1 MRLSTPAGVV
11 GGVRVTGFVLLASS
25 AALVMSACGSDTAP
39 PDARPGDPTLAA
51 IRSDIFNGTCAL
63 GSCHAAPTVAAKLDL
78 HSDGLCQRLV
88 RQTSCL
94 FPGKVLVLPGKP
106 EVSFLMDKLRG
117 TGLEGTPDPACA
129 TTNVLMPI
137 GLPALSGGQ
146 LAQIEEWI
154 RAGANCGGDVPP
166 DAGII
171 DAGGAGDAGDAGIDG
186 PDESLADI
194 ASISAV
200 ATTITVSERT
210 QGTVTFTHGVPPS
223 GQVIFFEV
231 DEANQS
237 VLSVDA
243 FKALE
248 PGVSSVTFDVLGQM
262 AGSAIITAS
271 SGTNSMSIT
280 ITVTGI
286 TLSDDKNSTTQIAG
300 AFPIPDRRVAGSP
313 TKKYQ

>member
-1 MRLSTPAGVV
+1 MGAVGV
-11 GGVRVTGFVLLASS
+11 GRVTGIVFLALLG
-25 AALVMSACGSDTAP
+25 ALVTGACGSDAAP

-51 IRSDIFNGTCAL
+51 IRSDIFNGSCAL

-94 FPGKVLVLPGKP
+94 FPDKVLVLPGKP

-129 TTNVLMPI
+129 TSNVQMPL
-137 GLPALSGGQ
+137 GQPALSGSQ

-154 RAGANCGGDVPP
+154 RAGANCGGDVLP

-171 DAGGAGDAGDAGIDG
+171 DAGDAGIDG

-200 ATTITVSERT
+200 ATTITVGERT
-210 QGTVTFTHGVPPS
+210 QGTVTFTHGVPTG
-223 GQVIFFEV
+223 GQLIIFDDGIPEGEPHLV
-231 DEANQS
+231 S
-237 VLSVDA
+237 VPAYILLD
-243 FKALE
+243 

-262 AGSAIITAS
+262 VGSAIITAS

-286 TLSDDKNSTTQIAG
+286 TLFGDKDSTTQLAG
-300 AFPIPDRRVAGSP
+300 ALPIPDRRVAGSSD
-313 TKKYQ
+313 KKRQ

>member
-1 MRLSTPAGVV
+1 MRLLTPAGVV
-11 GGVRVTGFVLLASS
+11 GGVRVTGFVLLALS
-25 AALVMSACGSDTAP
+25 AALVTGACGSDTAP
-39 PDARPGDPTLAA
+39 PDARAGDPTLAA

-63 GSCHAAPTVAAKLDL
+63 SSCHAAPTVAAKLDL

-94 FPGKVLVLPGKP
+94 FPDKVLVLPGKP

-117 TGLEGTPDPACA
+117 TGLEGTPDPSCA
-129 TTNVLMPI
+129 TSNVLMPL

-154 RAGANCGGDVPP
+154 RAGASCGGDVPP

-171 DAGGAGDAGDAGIDG
+171 DAGGAGDAGIDG

-194 ASISAV
+194 ASISAA
-200 ATTITVSERT
+200 ATMITVGERT

-223 GQVIFFEV
+223 GQVIVFEV
-231 DEANQS
+231 DEVNQS
-237 VLSVDA
+237 VVSVDA
-243 FKALE
+243 FKSLE

-262 AGSAIITAS
+262 VGSAIITAS

-280 ITVTGI
+280 ITVTGV
-286 TLSDDKNSTTQIAG
+286 TLSDDKDSTTQIAG
-300 AFPIPDRRVAGSP
+300 ALPIPDRRVAGSSD
-313 TKKYQ
+313 KKRQ